1 MTQIHLKEEF
11 NHLKIKTPYAPIVCG
26 NKNYS
31 ILIDFSD
38 DWSSIQNKIAV
49 FVIGSKK
56 TAVEFSGDN
65 FAVPALPNANHAK
78 LIIISA
84 ESESEAKV
92 TSTFELNLKPTLHAE
107 NMKEFKP
114 LSNYVNEI
122 LSKLEGLTSGSI
134 KAKKAEVADIAL
146 NASNS
151 TLLINGDFKIN
162 QRGSSTYTCT
172 KNEYTVD
179 RWLGSNNLT
188 VTKTASGVTL
198 SNTSTSASTT
208 FVQKLEEPYSS
219 FAGQSLTL
227 SAKIDGEIY
236 SLTTTFA
243 SSSPTSQGTI
253 ASKEIKT
260 GVSLTL
266 TYFANDIFSVGITLS
281 SGKSLTLTYIKLELG
296 TTPTA
301 FAPRTTAEELAL
313 CQRFF
318 WTNNNLNYTWNITGI
333 GFARTNTRIDVLLST
348 PVQIR
353 TLPTIIYNNLNDIKF
368 SYYNNSQTNI
378 DITEIKSARFNGGEL
393 ILTLTVQNIPVGSIG
408 HLTVPS
414 ESRIVVGFDSE
425 IY

>member
-1 MTQIHLKEEF
+1 MAQINLKEEF

-49 FVIGSKK
+49 FVIDNKK
-56 TAVEFSGDN
+56 TAVEFSGN
-65 FAVPALPNANHAK
+65 TFIVPALPNANHAK
-78 LIIISA
+78 LIIMSA

-162 QRGSSTYTCT
+162 QRGSTIYNCT
-172 KNEYTVD
+172 KNEYTID
-179 RWLGSNNLT
+179 RWMGFNGLK
-188 VTKTASGVTL
+188 VTKNTAGITI
-198 SNTSTSASTT
+198 SNTNSSGSGL
-208 FVQKLEEPYSS
+208 FQQKLEETYSS
-219 FAGQSLTL
+219 FAGQALTL

-313 CQRFF
+313 CQRFYQD
-318 WTNNNLNYTWNITGI
+318 LGVDGI
-333 GFARTNTRIDVLLST
+333 GYST
-348 PVQIR
+348 FGAISYNSESYYGINCPINLIAELRVKPTVTIKTFPYIR
-353 TLPTIIYNNLNDIKF
+353 NYNNLNNQAIAL
-368 SYYNNSQTNI
+368 I
-378 DITEIKSARFNGGEL
+378 DIISFKDNSL
-393 ILTLTVQNIPVGSIG
+393 ILQLITNGAEHGVIYATYNGSVS
-408 HLTVPS
+408 L
-414 ESRIVVGFDSE
+414 DAE